1 MAAFLPMPR
10 SAVALV
16 PLLAVVVMPVPASAG
31 PATTAAAIS
40 AHATPHAGTRRNDG
54 RHQNDGT
61 WALLEEAHEIINI
74 KTVLTKPQEPVAT
87 YKSAGDNPIPD
98 ELWPDFQPPA
108 PYIKNTT
115 RNLQFNESQFLA
127 SPGEPVGTTTY
138 VTTEDGFTWAAMSVA
153 INAMWPYDPADYS
166 GFAAQNAYYAGN
178 LIVNPLPGVV
188 KITAN
193 YKGQNMKF
201 WANEDGEAPGTPGA
215 VPLDRHFVI
224 DQWGNEYIM
233 HASGEL
239 DQGAVAAAFAAA
251 VLPPGWEK
259 STRQLAEDLILRPA
273 EGADGSFH
281 YLVWRDSADNTYHQ
295 IGWSPTG
302 SLSAQVEGMPIW
314 GGQGNDVLAG
324 DAGGIRDDL
333 MHGGGG
339 NDLFRPGFG
348 NDEIWGDAGVDTVVL
363 PGRRSDYE
371 IRELSDDLSHLVLS
385 HPLAGI
391 KTIRHCE
398 FLIFDDKTVPVKAL
412 HSRRSH
418 QARGA

>member
-1 MAAFLPMPR
+1 MVAFLRMTR
-10 SAVALV
+10 SNIALV
-16 PLLAVVVMPVPASAG
+16 PLLAALTVPVPASAG
-31 PATTAAAIS
+31 PVTTTAIS
-40 AHATPHAGTRRNDG
+40 AHAAPHGGTHRNDG
-54 RHQNDGT
+54 RHRNDGT
-61 WALLEEAHEIINI
+61 WALLEEAHEIVNI
-74 KTVLTKPQEPVAT
+74 ETVLTDPQEPVAT

-98 ELWPDFQPPA
+98 HLWPGYEPPL

-138 VTTEDGFTWAAMSVA
+138 VTTSDGYTWGAMSVA
-153 INAMWPYDPADYS
+153 INAMWPYDSTHYS
-166 GFAAQNAYYAGN
+166 GLAAQNAYYAGN
-178 LIVNPLPGVV
+178 LVVNPPPGVV

-201 WANEDGEAPGTPGA
+201 WSNEDGEDPGTPGA
-215 VPLDRHFVI
+215 VPLDRHFVT

-295 IGWSPTG
+295 MGWSPTG

-324 DAGGIRDDL
+324 NVGGIRDDV

-339 NDLFRPGFG
+339 NDLLRPGFG

-363 PGRRSDYE
+363 PGKRSDYE
-371 IRELSDDLSHLVLS
+371 IVELSDDLSYLVLS
-385 HPLAGI
+385 SPAGI

-418 QARGA
+418 